1 MSLEQKIGQ
10 LFILAFPG
18 NQVEPILPLIQKY
31 KIGGCYISQDNA
43 TTFEEAKQLTQQ
55 IQNEALKSD
64 PALPLLLGVDQEGA
78 WGVLIPEATIGP
90 GNLALGVGDDLE
102 TTRQMYRV
110 FAQEMASVGYQ
121 VNLSPCADVNLDPKN
136 PIIGTRSF
144 GNQPEL
150 VARHV
155 IAAIEGT
162 RQGGGLSTAKH
173 FPGHGDTHICTH
185 RELPQVNK
193 SEEELIKNELLPF
206 QAAIDTGVD
215 LVMTTHILFP
225 QIDPEYPA
233 TLSSKILTDLLR
245 HNMGFQGLIITDSMN
260 MGAMKKMY
268 DPKEST
274 LLALKAG
281 ADLIMFSEE
290 HYDHSTEYFQKQVDI
305 IESVIAAVRNGN
317 ISLSLIESKLDRII
331 DFKQKHLQK
340 KEHVNLLS
348 KEEKQEI
355 EQKAS
360 ANAVQI
366 IKNEN
371 HCLPI
376 DWKQSLVVVNAT
388 PANSYSRLVNPRG
401 IGPNQAKPAYETLK
415 ETLQHTK
422 TDLAFFSYEE
432 LIADLSCLDQYQTVI
447 VVTEDYPLPGED
459 FETKEQIELVRKLAN
474 QYNEKLIV
482 AGLRSPYDLIEF
494 ENVACYLTSHSSRT
508 CSAKALANF
517 LITACK
523 NP

>member
-1 MSLEQKIGQ
+1 MLDNMSLEQKIGQ

-18 NQVEPILPLIQKY
+18 NQVEPVLPLIQKY
-31 KIGGCYISQDNA
+31 QIGGCYISQDNA
-43 TTFEEAKQLTQQ
+43 STFEEATHLTKLLQD
-55 IQNEALKSD
+55 EALKSD

-90 GNLALGVGDDLE
+90 GNLALGSGDDLE
-102 TTRQMYRV
+102 TTQQMYRI

-121 VNLSPCADVNLDPKN
+121 INLSPCADVNLDPKN

-162 RQGGGLSTAKH
+162 KQGGGLSTAKH

-193 SEEELIKNELLPF
+193 SEAELIKNEFFPF
-206 QAAIDTGVD
+206 QAAIDAGVD

-225 QIDPEYPA
+225 QIDPDYPA
-233 TLSSKILTDLLR
+233 TLSSKILIDLLR
-245 HNMGFQGLIITDSMN
+245 DKMGFQGLIITDSMN
-260 MGAMKKMY
+260 MGAMKKTY

-281 ADLIMFSEE
+281 VDLIMFSEE
-290 HYDHSTEYFQKQVDI
+290 HYDHSTEYFQKQVDT
-305 IESVIAAVRNGN
+305 IESVMEAVKNGDIA
-317 ISLSLIESKLDRII
+317 LSLIESKLERII
-331 DFKQKHLQK
+331 DFKLKHLQN
-340 KEHVNLLS
+340 KESVNLLS

-360 ANAVQI
+360 SNAVQI
-366 IKNEN
+366 IRNKN

-376 DWKQSLVVVNAT
+376 DWKKSIAVVNAT
-388 PANSYSRLVNPRG
+388 PKSSYSRLVNPRG
-401 IGPNQAKPAYETLK
+401 IGPNQAKPAYETLQ
-415 ETLQHTK
+415 ETLQETK
-422 TDLAFFSYEE
+422 TNLAFFPYEE
-432 LIADLSCLDQYQTVI
+432 IANDLSCLNQYQIVI
-447 VVTEDYPLPGED
+447 VVTEDYPSPGED
-459 FETKEQIELVRKLAN
+459 FEIKEQVKLVQKLVV
-474 QYNEKLIV
+474 QYNEKLV
-482 AGLRSPYDLIEF
+482 VVGLRSPYELMEF

-508 CSAKALANF
+508 CSTKALANF
-517 LITACK
+517 LM
-523 NP
+523 